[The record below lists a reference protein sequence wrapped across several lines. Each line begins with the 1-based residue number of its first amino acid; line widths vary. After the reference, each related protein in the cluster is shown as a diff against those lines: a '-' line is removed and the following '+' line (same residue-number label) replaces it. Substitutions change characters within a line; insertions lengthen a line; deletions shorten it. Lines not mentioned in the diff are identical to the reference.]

1 MIEEFQDKQRRKASR
16 VRSVMD
22 YVMGVIF
29 FLIGLYFLFYQMLGI
44 KMIMDREPSNI
55 DYVIG
60 GLFVLY
66 GSWRIYRGY
75 KKNYYQ

>member
-1 MIEEFQDKQRRKASR
+1 MIEEFQDKQRQQASK

-29 FLIGLYFLFYQMLGI
+29 FLIGLYFLLYRQLGI
-44 KMIMDREPSNI
+44 KMILNREPSNI

-60 GLFVLY
+60 ALFILY

-75 KKNYYQ
+75 KKNYYR

>member
-1 MIEEFQDKQRRKASR
+1 MIENFQDKQRTQRTR

-22 YVMGVIF
+22 YTMGFVF
-29 FLIGLYFLFYQMLGI
+29 FLIGLYFILYRHLGI
-44 KMIMDREPSNI
+44 KMILNREASNV
-55 DYVIG
+55 DYIIG
-60 GLFVLY
+60 ALFILY